1 MSRFFKE
8 VRNEM
13 KKVIWPNREELITN
27 TSVVI
32 IVSLVTA
39 VFVGVCGVAPAMMI
53 DDTVYGNLTRERI
66 VEIIKGYKNE

>member
-1 MSRFFKE
+1 MARAGKPQRRFARVSRFFKE

-13 KKVIWPNREELITN
+13 KKVIWPSREELITN

-39 VFVGVCGVAPAMMI
+39 LFVGVVDFGFSLLV
-53 DDTVYGNLTRERI
+53 RWI
-66 VEIIKGYKNE
+66 VER

>member
-1 MSRFFKE
+1 MARTGKPQRRFAGVSRFFKE

-39 VFVGVCGVAPAMMI
+39 VFVGVVDFGFSLLV
-53 DDTVYGNLTRERI
+53 RWI
-66 VEIIKGYKNE
+66 VER